1 MYEMNEDEMYD
12 AMIEQ
17 QAIEAAERERQKI
30 YASEITC
37 PHCGCVETDSWEM
50 EGEVTDDWE
59 CSECEEV
66 FTVERCVSVT
76 YVSYPTKKVV
86 P

>member
-1 MYEMNEDEMYD
+1 MNEDEMYD
-12 AMIEQ
+12 AYVEQ

-37 PHCGCVETDSWEM
+37 PHCGYVEEDSWAM
-50 EGEVTDDWE
+50 EEEEVTGDWE

-66 FTVERCVSVT
+66 FTVERHVSVT
-76 YVSYPTKKVV
+76 YVSYPTEEVV

>member
-1 MYEMNEDEMYD
+1 MNEDEMYD
-12 AMIEQ
+12 AHIEQ

-37 PHCGCVETDSWEM
+37 PHCGYVEEDSWAMGE
-50 EGEVTDDWE
+50 EVTDDWE
-59 CSECEEV
+59 CSKCEEV
-66 FTVERCVSVT
+66 FTVECYVSVT
-76 YVSYPTKKVV
+76 YVSYPTKEVV